1 MKFIAVL
8 LVVGALIA
16 GIVGP
21 QIFFVVDETQVAIVT
36 RFGQVQQ
43 QIRSAGLFAKTP
55 FVDSVTY
62 FEKRLLIFDAPPD
75 SLLTRDKKRLI
86 IDVYARGRI
95 VDPKLFRETVRTV
108 NQASSRAV
116 DIISSELRA
125 EIAGDN
131 QAEIIT
137 TSREGIMLRVL
148 NSSRPKLA
156 EFGIE
161 LIDVRIKRAD
171 FPIEIADSV
180 YLRMQAERKRKAD
193 RERAEGAEIDATIR
207 ADVDK
212 QATIIVAN
220 AQRTADITRGEGEA
234 RAIVIFAEA
243 IGEDIDF
250 YTFQRSL
257 EAYAKIFAEKSTIV
271 VPADSD
277 LFQFLQSPHGL
288 TVSSNGN

>member
-8 LVVGALIA
+8 LIVGALIA

>member
-8 LVVGALIA
+8 LIVGALIA

-21 QIFFVVDETQVAIVT
+21 QIFFVVDETQVALVT
-36 RFGQVQQ
+36 RFGEVKQ
-43 QIRSAGLFAKTP
+43 QIRSPGLFAKTP

-62 FEKRLLIFDAPPD
+62 FDKRLLIFDAPPD
-75 SLLTRDKKRLI
+75 SLLTKDKKRLI

-116 DIISSELRA
+116 DIISSELRL

-131 QAEIIT
+131 QAEVIT

-148 NSSRPKLA
+148 NSSRPKL
-156 EFGIE
+156 EQFGIE
-161 LIDVRIKRAD
+161 LVDVRIKRAD

-180 YLRMQAERKRKAD
+180 YARMQAERKRKAD
-193 RERAEGAEIDATIR
+193 KERAEGAEIDATVR
-207 ADVDK
+207 AGVDK
-212 QATIIVAN
+212 EATIIVAN

-234 RAIVIFAEA
+234 KAIIIFAEA
-243 IGEDIDF
+243 IGSDLDF

-257 EAYAKIFAEKSTIV
+257 EAYEKIFAEKSTIV

-277 LFQFLQSPHGL
+277 LFQFLQSPLGL
-288 TVSSNGN
+288 TNSSNGN